1 MSGLEIFGAV
11 AAIPTI
17 VNQLSQFISSTKK
30 TFQDLRNAVGKYEE
44 LTLDLVSISKVI
56 DFADK
61 TMNRVAK
68 EIAKNEAAS
77 TLGELNFEP
86 LIQQMER
93 DIQTAQRK
101 LESLEPGSSWKDRRN
116 FVTRCRGEI
125 EAVIAKVSQ
134 TGMFL
139 NITLV
144 NLLMQAILEESS
156 SNSLK
161 ESLRISGIQTSLD
174 ETIEAVKD
182 AVKDILNRPAELES
196 QSPENSTEEQ
206 RMDGPSRPESI
217 KSTISGKSTWF
228 KPRRTDSNGSF
239 RQLLTSKL
247 RNSFTS
253 STSKSHR
260 SEKLSDSDGPAI
272 PPEPECMSA
281 PRDTRTS
288 VYPTNADDGFP
299 DQGTQSRA
307 SEKNVPLPDM
317 DPLTQEDTADL
328 GSPQTD
334 SAVPDIQDQASS
346 ERDANAQE
354 SCLDDGKSRATDEL
368 GTSANFMVS
377 NTSGYIDSPK
387 LVDILRNDK
396 STGKISHSHEP
407 TDAIKQSLLD
417 KRSWVSAAIEKEVSY
432 GVLVFQRPDNWIQLA
447 ILPRDHDEGTVLE
460 TPLLQAMENTPL
472 SCHFEYSDSDSRNL
486 RIYFFTANEERL
498 SICTVRFRPP
508 FLVGWSVMSF
518 PHSSGDIPPPLPGM
532 GFFCS
537 TDDRTV
543 SYASVTGSLVSLSE
557 TEAGKWIIQFFFEEY
572 RVRHGD
578 QVTQRVRVGTPEK
591 DEGPCLYL
599 RIYRQGESTTHEF
612 VDVDE
617 WHHFFH
623 HSDKVET
630 SKKDISW
637 QGLTI
642 DKTSIPYLP
651 IHSQGF
657 IIGFLCRTVENKVYL
672 IKGHPWH
679 NEQEEPIYICTIKP
693 GSNFSFSDSFNDL
706 FFISVEGN
714 LTRIRVEVSESDYI
728 SHSQPKRVFH
738 SSSNSQQ
745 LKNISYPGI
754 VRV

>member
-1 MSGLEIFGAV
+1 
-11 AAIPTI
+11 
-17 VNQLSQFISSTKK
+17 
-30 TFQDLRNAVGKYEE
+30 
-44 LTLDLVSISKVI
+44 
-56 DFADK
+56 
-61 TMNRVAK
+61 
-68 EIAKNEAAS
+68 
-77 TLGELNFEP
+77 
-86 LIQQMER
+86 
-93 DIQTAQRK
+93 
-101 LESLEPGSSWKDRRN
+101 
-116 FVTRCRGEI
+116 
-125 EAVIAKVSQ
+125 
-134 TGMFL
+134 
-139 NITLV
+139 
-144 NLLMQAILEESS
+144 
-156 SNSLK
+156 
-161 ESLRISGIQTSLD
+161 
-174 ETIEAVKD
+174 
-182 AVKDILNRPAELES
+182 
-196 QSPENSTEEQ
+196 
-206 RMDGPSRPESI
+206 
-217 KSTISGKSTWF
+217 
-228 KPRRTDSNGSF
+228 
-239 RQLLTSKL
+239 
-247 RNSFTS
+247 
-253 STSKSHR
+253 
-260 SEKLSDSDGPAI
+260 
-272 PPEPECMSA
+272 
-281 PRDTRTS
+281 
-288 VYPTNADDGFP
+288 
-299 DQGTQSRA
+299 
-307 SEKNVPLPDM
+307 M

-354 SCLDDGKSRATDEL
+354 SCLDDGKSRAADEL

-447 ILPRDHDEGTVLE
+447 ILPRDHDEATVLE

-498 SICTVRFRPP
+498 SICTVTFRPP

-518 PHSSGDIPPPLPGM
+518 PHPSGDIPPPLPGM

-578 QVTQRVRVGTPEK
+578 QVAQRVRAGTPEK

-657 IIGFLCRTVENKVYL
+657 IIGFLCRTVENKAPTFLSPTVSM
-672 IKGHPWH
+672 I
-679 NEQEEPIYICTIKP
+679 
-693 GSNFSFSDSFNDL
+693 
-706 FFISVEGN
+706 FISVEGN
-714 LTRIRVEVSESDYI
+714 LTRSRVEVSESDYI
-728 SHSQPKRVFH
+728 SRSQPKRVFH